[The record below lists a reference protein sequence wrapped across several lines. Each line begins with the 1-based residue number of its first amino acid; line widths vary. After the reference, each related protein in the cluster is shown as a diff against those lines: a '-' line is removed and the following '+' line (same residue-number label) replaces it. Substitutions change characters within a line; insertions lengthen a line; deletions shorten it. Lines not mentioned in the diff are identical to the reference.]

1 VLQKFKENYNSMP
14 IGLFVSSLNG
24 KVGLRNPEFC
34 MMFRISDSEEH
45 TPNLSE
51 LLGSGPARVILTSVE
66 NSPVADC
73 EVLSEKADGEPRWF
87 LARIKRS
94 AEGIEGSIQDI
105 SARKQAEGKLKR
117 LVTHD
122 SLTGLLNRRGLDI
135 ALERLLD
142 SARLGNACAVAYV
155 DLDRFKVVNDL
166 HGHATGDAV
175 LRVVAQRLQ
184 ESVRIQDSVAR
195 IADSFLVVFN
205 DCPDYAVSGLSERIR
220 ESISGQP

>member
-1 VLQKFKENYNSMP
+1 IQNP
-14 IGLFVSSLNG
+14 DNG
-24 KVGLRNPEFC
+24 K
-34 MMFRISDSEEH
+34 H
-45 TPNLSE
+45 NLLE
-51 LLGSGPARVILTSVE
+51 LLGE
-66 NSPVADC
+66 NSARSILKAVERTPVADC
-73 EVLSEKADGEPRWF
+73 EVLSEKADGESRWF

-142 SARLGNACAVAYV
+142 SARMGNACAVAYV

-195 IADSFLVVFN
+195 IA
-205 DCPDYAVSGLSERIR
+205 
-220 ESISGQP
+220 